1 MASYQIDE
9 NKNLV
14 EPSGITILKKT
25 FSLTPVPDTFSE
37 GFDLSCDN
45 SEELINTLIYKD
57 VIVAYNV
64 YINRNVIINS
74 NNYESNGSLHINEV
88 DRIVTLY
95 NKTDTGV
102 LRYRINNWSSLSEGD
117 RKNYESL
124 YSLAIFTKSSYTF
137 EVYYIE

>member
-9 NKNLV
+9 NKNLIQ
-14 EPSGITILKKT
+14 PSGITILKKT
-25 FSLTPVPDTFSE
+25 FSLTPVPDTFSR

-64 YINRNVIINS
+64 YLNRNVIINS
-74 NNYESNGSLHINEV
+74 HNYELDGSLRINEV
-88 DRIVTLY
+88 DRIVTLS
-95 NKTDTGV
+95 NRTNTGG
-102 LRYRINNWSSLSEGD
+102 LYYRVNNWSSLSEED
-117 RKNYESL
+117 QTNYESL
-124 YSLAIFTKSSYTF
+124 YSLAILTNSSYTF